1 MEGFILILFLI
12 CAGAAGGVTIASL
25 FVALDIIPRLNL
37 SLRNNSYEYRWQN
50 SVLLGCIISTIVY
63 SFDIRLYFADIFSA
77 IVGMLYGVFIGML
90 AGALTEVLNIIPI
103 ITKKFKLKNNERT
116 VINSLIIGKTIGA
129 LFFFLKLYFKE
140 LFL

>member
-1 MEGFILILFLI
+1 MKAIILIIFLL
-12 CAGAAGGVTIASL
+12 CAGAAGGITISSL

-37 SLRNNSYEYRWQN
+37 SLKNRAYTYRWQN
-50 SVLLGCIISTIVY
+50 SVLLGCITSTIIY
-63 SFDIRLYFADIFSA
+63 SLDIRFYLADIFSVLA
-77 IVGMLYGVFIGML
+77 GILYGIFIGML

-140 LFL
+140 LF